1 MLTAI
6 SVLTSHISRAQKSH
20 VAYGYGNKI
29 AQLEEC
35 TPGNKLPLERKVEL
49 EKWSDLYRIL
59 KLFKMKT
66 YSIPQFSSVTQ

>member
-6 SVLTSHISRAQKSH
+6 SVLYKPHFKGSKVTL
-20 VAYGYGNKI
+20 AYGYGNKI

-35 TPGNKLPLERKVEL
+35 TPGNKLSLERKVEL

-59 KLFKMKT
+59 KLFTMKT